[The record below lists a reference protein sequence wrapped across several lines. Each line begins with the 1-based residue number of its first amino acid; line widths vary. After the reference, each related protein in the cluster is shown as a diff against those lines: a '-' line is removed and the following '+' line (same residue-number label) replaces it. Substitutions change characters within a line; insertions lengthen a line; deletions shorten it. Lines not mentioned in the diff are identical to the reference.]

1 MGDEMPADPFRDGQ
15 MDWGP
20 IAAYSFSFF
29 SAHVAA
35 GFNEMQALDLT
46 GRYQSYLLTVIFANQ
61 AAQQQEP
68 GQDREACE

>member
-1 MGDEMPADPFRDGQ
+1 

-35 GFNEMQALDLT
+35 GFSEMQALDLT

-61 AAQQQEP
+61 AAQEQQEQQDP
-68 GQDREACE
+68 GGV

>member
-29 SAHVAA
+29 TAHMAA
-35 GFNEMQALDLT
+35 GFSEMQAIELT

-61 AAQQQEP
+61 TAQQPEP
-68 GQDREACE
+68 GPE